1 MRTFEELGVC
11 EEIRR
16 AIEEM
21 GFVQPM
27 PVQEEVIPTLL
38 ESRRDTIALAQTG
51 TGKTAAFGIP
61 LLQRIDTTRRNTQA
75 LVLSPTRELCL
86 QIADD
91 LRDFSKYMEGIHV
104 EAVYGGAAIEP
115 QMRALRKGI
124 QIIVATPGRL
134 IDLKNR
140 GYAQLDEVCNI
151 VLDEADEM
159 LNMGFSDSINEI
171 FESLPE
177 EHNTLMF
184 SATMSREVERVAKDY
199 LKDHQEIV
207 VGSRNEGAENVN
219 HIYYMVQAKDKY
231 LALKRIVD
239 YNPRIFAIIFCR
251 TKLETQEI
259 ADKLIKDG
267 YNAEA
272 LHGDLSQQQ
281 RDLTMQKFRQH
292 LTQLLVATDVA
303 ARGLD
308 VDDLTHVI
316 NFGLPDDIENYTHRS
331 GRTGRAGKKG
341 TSISIVH
348 SKEKHKIRNIEKE
361 IGKKFEEAEIPKAED
376 ICKKQLYKVMDQ
388 IVKTDVD
395 DEEIAPFMDDINRYF
410 EYIDKEEIIK
420 KIVSL
425 EFGKFLAY
433 YADAPEIEKVEAKKK
448 TERGDRRDDKGKR
461 REDRG
466 QNDRQKRMNKPEP
479 GFHRLFINLGKR
491 DGFYPGELMK
501 TLNRYVGGRQEVGH
515 IDLLDTISYFEVP
528 EKDARKVMTQLSGI
542 RFHGR
547 IVRCNSEDDDNKP
560 EKREARQP
568 RESRRGERGEKGER
582 SERGERNERG
592 ERRDGEQ
599 RRRGGKHDDFVPQKD
614 KNDWRDLMRIATE
627 DNKRGRGKRE
637 LIGEEPD
644 FSEEG
649 WARRKPKKKK

>member
-1 MRTFEELGVC
+1 MKTFEELGVS
-11 EEIRR
+11 EVIRK
-16 AIEEM
+16 AIEEL

-27 PVQEEVIPTLL
+27 PVQEEVIPYLL
-38 ESRRDTIALAQTG
+38 GNQNDVIALAQTG

-61 LLQRIDTTRRNTQA
+61 LLERIDTSRRETQA

-86 QIADD
+86 QITDD
-91 LRDFSKYMEGIHV
+91 LRDFAKYMDGIHV

-115 QMRALRKGI
+115 QVRSLKKGVN
-124 QIIVATPGRL
+124 IIVATPGRL
-134 IDLKNR
+134 VDLMHR
-140 GYAQLDEVCNI
+140 GFARLEQVTNI

-171 FESLPE
+171 FESLPA

-184 SATMSREVERVAKDY
+184 SATMSKEVERVAKKYLHDY
-199 LKDHQEIV
+199 KEIV

-219 HIYYMVQAKDKY
+219 HIYYMVNAKDKY

-239 YNPRIFAIIFCR
+239 YYPRIFAIIFCR
-251 TKLETQEI
+251 TKIETQEI

-267 YNAEA
+267 YNAES

-281 RDLTMQKFRQH
+281 RDLTMQKFRNH

-348 SKEKHKIRNIEKE
+348 SREKFKIRNIEKE
-361 IGKKFEEAEIPKAED
+361 IGKEFVKAEIPSAEE

-395 DEEIAPFMDDINRYF
+395 DEEIAPFMQDINRYF
-410 EYIDKEEIIK
+410 EYIDKEELIK

-433 YADAPEIEKVEAKKK
+433 YAEAPEIEEVKPDRKEKKPQ
-448 TERGDRRDDKGKR
+448 TDKQKL
-461 REDRG
+461 
-466 QNDRQKRMNKPEP
+466 QNKAQKGYR
-479 GFHRLFINLGKR
+479 RLFINLGKR
-491 DGFYPGELMK
+491 DGFYPGELMQ
-501 TLNRYVGGRQEVGH
+501 TLNRFVGGRQEVGH

-528 EKDARKVMTQLSGI
+528 EKDAKKVMIQLSGI
-542 RFHGR
+542 RYKGR
-547 IVRCNSEDDDNKP
+547 TVRCNDADEGGRAQTDKPQKPKHQKKDDWRSLMGKT
-560 EKREARQP
+560 P
-568 RESRRGERGEKGER
+568 RELR
-582 SERGERNERG
+582 
-592 ERRDGEQ
+592 
-599 RRRGGKHDDFVPQKD
+599 
-614 KNDWRDLMRIATE
+614 
-627 DNKRGRGKRE
+627 
-637 LIGEEPD
+637 GEEPD

-649 WARRKPKKKK
+649 WAMRKPRKKKK

>member
-1 MRTFEELGVC
+1 MKTFEELGVI
-11 EEIRR
+11 EVIRR
-16 AIEEM
+16 AIEEL

-27 PVQEEVIPTLL
+27 PVQEAVIPQLL
-38 ESRRDTIALAQTG
+38 SERRDVIALAQTG
-51 TGKTAAFGIP
+51 TGKTAAFGLP
-61 LLQRIDTTRRNTQA
+61 LLQRISEWQGAEGKWQDKSKPQA

-91 LRDFSKYMEGIHV
+91 LRDFSKYMDDIHI

-115 QMRALRKGI
+115 QMRALKKGV

-140 GYAQLDEVCNI
+140 GYAHLDDVHNI

-159 LNMGFSDSINEI
+159 LNMGFSDAINDI

-177 EHNTLMF
+177 DHSTLMF
-184 SATMSREVERVAKDY
+184 SATMSREVERVAKQY
-199 LKDHQEIV
+199 LKDHEEIV

-219 HIYYMVQAKDKY
+219 HIYYMVHAKDKY

-239 YNPRIFAIIFCR
+239 YNPKIFAIIFCR
-251 TKLETQEI
+251 TKLETQEV
-259 ADKLIKDG
+259 ADKLIRDG

-292 LTQLLVATDVA
+292 TVQLLVATDVA

-361 IGKKFEEAEIPKAED
+361 IGKKFVEQESPKAEE

-395 DEEIAPFMDDINRYF
+395 DEEIAPFMQDISRYF

-433 YADAPEIEKVEAKKK
+433 YADAPEIEKPLSSPSSQNSPNAQKSQKPHAPQ
-448 TERGDRRDDKGKR
+448 KGYK
-461 REDRG
+461 
-466 QNDRQKRMNKPEP
+466 
-479 GFHRLFINLGKR
+479 RLFINLGKR
-491 DGFYPGELMK
+491 DGFFPGVLMQ

-515 IDLLDTISYFEVP
+515 IDLFDTISYFEVP
-528 EKDARKVMTQLSGI
+528 EKDARKVMLQLTGI
-542 RFHGR
+542 RFKGR
-547 IVRCNSEDDDNKP
+547 QVRCNDAEDTATKP
-560 EKREARQP
+560 EKREYKADR
-568 RESRRGERGEKGER
+568 REFKSYKREGKRKNDRFH
-582 SERGERNERG
+582 
-592 ERRDGEQ
+592 RDE
-599 RRRGGKHDDFVPQKD
+599 
-614 KNDWRDLMRIATE
+614 NDWRSLMQQSPRSL
-627 DNKRGRGKRE
+627 R
-637 LIGEEPD
+637 GEEPD

-649 WARRKPKKKK
+649 WARRKPKKRHP

>member
-1 MRTFEELGVC
+1 
-11 EEIRR
+11 
-16 AIEEM
+16 
-21 GFVQPM
+21 M
-27 PVQEEVIPTLL
+27 PVQEEVIPRLL
-38 ESRRDTIALAQTG
+38 TSTQDMIALAQTG
-51 TGKTAAFGIP
+51 TGKTASFGIP
-61 LLQRIDTTRRNTQA
+61 LLMRLDLSNRDTQA

-91 LRDFSKYMEGIHV
+91 LRDFSKYMDGVHV
-104 EAVYGGAAIEP
+104 EAVYGGAAIE
-115 QMRALRKGI
+115 QQIRALKKGV
-124 QIIVATPGRL
+124 QVIVATPGRL

-140 GYAQLDEVCNI
+140 GYAKLENVTNI

-159 LNMGFSDSINEI
+159 LNMGFSDAINEI
-171 FESLPE
+171 FESLPAD
-177 EHNTLMF
+177 HSTLMF
-184 SATMSREVERVAKDY
+184 SATMSREVERVAKKYLTDY
-199 LKDHQEIV
+199 EEVV
-207 VGSRNEGAENVN
+207 VGSRNEGAESVN

-239 YNPRIFAIIFCR
+239 YYPKIFAIIFCR

-259 ADKLIKDG
+259 ADKLIRDG
-267 YNAEA
+267 YNAES

-316 NFGLPDDIENYTHRS
+316 NFGLPDDTESYTHRS

-348 SKEKHKIRNIEKE
+348 SKEKHKIRDIEKI
-361 IGKKFEEAEIPKAED
+361 IGKKFIETPIPSAEE

-395 DEEIAPFMDDINRYF
+395 DDEIAPFLQDINRYF
-410 EYIDKEEIIK
+410 EFIDKDELIK

-433 YADAPEIEKVEAKKK
+433 YADAPEIEAPVKEKEKKPQS
-448 TERGDRRDDKGKR
+448 DREKRLNKAQKGYK
-461 REDRG
+461 
-466 QNDRQKRMNKPEP
+466 
-479 GFHRLFINLGKR
+479 RLFINLGKK
-491 DGFYPGELMK
+491 DGFFPGVLMQ

-528 EKDARKVMTQLSGI
+528 EKDARKVMTQLTGI
-542 RFHGR
+542 RYKGR
-547 IVRCNSEDDDNKP
+547 TVRCNAEDDKDAGQ
-560 EKREARQP
+560 RRDDSP
-568 RESRRGERGEKGER
+568 RKKGHKKDDWRSLMNPSRVDFKGE
-582 SERGERNERG
+582 
-592 ERRDGEQ
+592 
-599 RRRGGKHDDFVPQKD
+599 V
-614 KNDWRDLMRIATE
+614 
-627 DNKRGRGKRE
+627 
-637 LIGEEPD
+637 PD

-649 WARRKPKKKK
+649 WARRKPKQK

>member
-1 MRTFEELGVC
+1 MKSFEELGVSSDV
-11 EEIRR
+11 RR
-16 AIEEM
+16 AIEEL

-27 PVQEEVIPTLL
+27 PVQEEVIPKLL
-38 ESRRDTIALAQTG
+38 DSRQDMIALAQTG

-61 LLQRIDTTRRNTQA
+61 LLQRLDLSNRNTQS

-86 QIADD
+86 QITDD
-91 LRDFSKYMEGIHV
+91 IRDFSKYMEGVHV

-115 QMRALRKGI
+115 QIRALKKGA

-140 GYAQLDEVCNI
+140 GYAKLENVRNI

-171 FESLPE
+171 FESLSE

-184 SATMSREVERVAKDY
+184 SATMSREVERVAKKY
-199 LKDHQEIV
+199 LKDYQEIV

-219 HIYYMVQAKDKY
+219 HVYYMVHAKDKY

-239 YNPRIFAIIFCR
+239 YYPKIFAIIFCR

-267 YNAEA
+267 YNAES

-316 NFGLPDDIENYTHRS
+316 NYGLPDDIENYTHRS

-348 SKEKHKIRNIEKE
+348 SKEKHKIRSIEKV
-361 IGKKFEEAEIPKAED
+361 IGKDFVEAEIPQADE
-376 ICKKQLYKVMDQ
+376 ICKKQLYRVMDQ
-388 IVKTDVD
+388 IVKTDVND
-395 DEEIAPFMDDINRYF
+395 DEIAPFMQDISRYF
-410 EYIDKEEIIK
+410 EFMDKDEIIK
-420 KIVSL
+420 KIVSR
-425 EFGKFLAY
+425 EFGRFLSY
-433 YADAPEIEKVEAKKK
+433 YAEAPEIEKPVLSKR
-448 TERGDRRDDKGKR
+448 ERGKRDDS
-461 REDRG
+461 
-466 QNDRQKRMNKPEP
+466 QQTDRQKRMNKAQQ
-479 GFHRLFINLGKR
+479 GFRRLFINLGKR
-491 DGFYPGELMK
+491 DGFYPGELMQ

-528 EKDARKVMTQLSGI
+528 EKDARKVATQLTGI
-542 RFHGR
+542 RYKGR
-547 IVRCNSEDDDNKP
+547 QIRCNDAEEGGQKP
-560 EKREARQP
+560 EGK
-568 RESRRGERGEKGER
+568 R
-582 SERGERNERG
+582 SERPDRSYQQEGRRSSKNRDFNEGKRHKEPRNVNERG
-592 ERRDGEQ
+592 G
-599 RRRGGKHDDFVPQKD
+599 D
-614 KNDWRDLMRIATE
+614 KGDWRKLIKDFEL
-627 DNKRGRGKRE
+627 RGE
-637 LIGEEPD
+637 LPD

-649 WARRKPKKKK
+649 WARRKPRKKK

>member
-1 MRTFEELGVC
+1 MKSFEELGVSG
-11 EEIRR
+11 EIRH

-27 PVQEEVIPTLL
+27 PVQEEVIPYLL
-38 ESRRDTIALAQTG
+38 EKRRDIIALAQTG

-61 LLQRIDTTRRNTQA
+61 LLMRIDTRNHNTQA

-91 LRDFSKYMEGIHV
+91 LRDFSRYMDGIHV

-115 QMRALRKGI
+115 QMRALKKGV
-124 QIIVATPGRL
+124 QVIVATPGRL
-134 IDLKNR
+134 LDLKNR
-140 GYAQLDEVCNI
+140 GFAHLELVANI

-159 LNMGFSDSINEI
+159 LNMGFSDAINEI
-171 FESLPE
+171 FESLPV
-177 EHNTLMF
+177 EHATLMF
-184 SATMSREVERVAKDY
+184 SATMSREVERVARRY
-199 LKDHQEIV
+199 LNNYETIV

-219 HIYYMVQAKDKY
+219 HVYYMVQAKDKY

-239 YNPRIFAIIFCR
+239 YYPKIFAIIFCR
-251 TKLETQEI
+251 TKLETQEV
-259 ADKLIKDG
+259 ADKLIRDG

-292 LTQLLVATDVA
+292 TVQLLVATDVA

-348 SKEKHKIRNIEKE
+348 SKEKHKIRNIERE
-361 IGKKFEEAEIPKAED
+361 IGKKFVEAEIPSAEE

-395 DEEIAPFMDDINRYF
+395 DEEIGPFMKDISRYF

-433 YADAPEIEKVEAKKK
+433 YADAPEIEKVNKE
-448 TERGDRRDDKGKR
+448 ERGKRGDERDYKAKT
-461 REDRG
+461 
-466 QNDRQKRMNKPEP
+466 DRQKMHNKAEK
-479 GFHRLFINLGKR
+479 GYKRLFINLGKK
-491 DGFYPGELMK
+491 DGFFPGVLMQ

-528 EKDARKVMTQLSGI
+528 EKDARKVMTQLTGI
-542 RFHGR
+542 RFKGR
-547 IVRCNSEDDDNKP
+547 QVRCNEEDSTAKTVPNNKKEHLNNFTKNSPNAGERKKRPFHRENDDWRSLMGK
-560 EKREARQP
+560 AP
-568 RESRRGERGEKGER
+568 RELK
-582 SERGERNERG
+582 
-592 ERRDGEQ
+592 
-599 RRRGGKHDDFVPQKD
+599 
-614 KNDWRDLMRIATE
+614 
-627 DNKRGRGKRE
+627 
-637 LIGEEPD
+637 GEEPD
-644 FSEEG
+644 FFAEQSGKAERSEEG
-649 WARRKPKKKK
+649 WARRRPKKK

>member
-1 MRTFEELGVC
+1 MKTFEELGVC
-11 EEIRR
+11 GEIRR

-27 PVQEEVIPTLL
+27 PVQEAVIPYLL
-38 ESRRDTIALAQTG
+38 GERRDVIALAQTG
-51 TGKTAAFGIP
+51 TGKTAAFGLP
-61 LLQRIDTTRRNTQA
+61 LLQRIDLDKRETQA

-91 LRDFSKYMEGIHV
+91 LRDFSKYMDDIHI

-115 QMRALRKGI
+115 QMRALKKGV

-140 GYAQLDEVCNI
+140 GFAHLEDVTNI

-177 EHNTLMF
+177 DHSTLMF
-184 SATMSREVERVAKDY
+184 SATMSRDVERVAKKYLRDY
-199 LKDHQEIV
+199 EEIV

-219 HIYYMVQAKDKY
+219 HIYYMVHAKDKY

-239 YNPRIFAIIFCR
+239 YNPKIFAIIFCR
-251 TKLETQEI
+251 TKLETQEV
-259 ADKLIKDG
+259 ADKLIRDG
-267 YNAEA
+267 YNAES

-292 LTQLLVATDVA
+292 TVQLLVATDVA

-361 IGKKFEEAEIPKAED
+361 IGKQFVEAEIPQAEE
-376 ICKKQLYKVMDQ
+376 ICKKQLYKVMDE

-395 DEEIAPFMDDINRYF
+395 DEEIAPFMQDINRYF

-425 EFGKFLAY
+425 EFGKFLDY
-433 YADAPEIEKVEAKKK
+433 YADAPEIEKPVE
-448 TERGDRRDDKGKR
+448 GKR
-461 REDRG
+461 EKKP
-466 QNDRQKRMNKPEP
+466 QTDRQKVQNKPQK
-479 GFHRLFINLGKR
+479 GYKRLFINLGKK
-491 DGFYPGELMK
+491 DGFFPGVLMQ

-528 EKDARKVMTQLSGI
+528 EKDARKVMLQLTGI
-542 RFHGR
+542 RFKSR
-547 IVRCNSEDDDNKP
+547 TVRCNDAEEGGKN
-560 EKREARQP
+560 EGQP
-568 RESRRGERGEKGER
+568 KKSFGRKTPYETERSPKERGGGTRQRDNHKGK
-582 SERGERNERG
+582 
-592 ERRDGEQ
+592 RD
-599 RRRGGKHDDFVPQKD
+599 
-614 KNDWRDLMRIATE
+614 DWRSLMHQVPRDLR
-627 DNKRGRGKRE
+627 
-637 LIGEEPD
+637 GEEPD

-649 WARRKPKKKK
+649 WARRKPRKK

>member
-1 MRTFEELGVC
+1 MSNFASKIHHQMKTFEELGVC
-11 EEIRR
+11 AEVRR
-16 AIEEM
+16 AIEEL
-21 GFVQPM
+21 GFVTPM
-27 PVQEEVIPTLL
+27 PVQEAVIPHLL
-38 ESRRDTIALAQTG
+38 QTVQDEGEGTEMRDVIALAQTG

-61 LLQRIDTTRRNTQA
+61 LLQRIDTTRRETQA

-86 QIADD
+86 QITDD
-91 LRDFSKYMEGIHV
+91 LRDFAKYLDGIHV

-115 QMRALRKGI
+115 QIRALKKGA

-140 GYAQLDEVCNI
+140 GFVHLEEVTSI

-159 LNMGFSDSINEI
+159 LNMGFSDAINEI

-177 EHNTLMF
+177 EHATLMF
-184 SATMSREVERVAKDY
+184 SATMSREVEKIAKQY
-199 LKDHQEIV
+199 LKNHEEIV

-219 HIYYMVQAKDKY
+219 HIYYLVHAKDKY

-239 YNPRIFAIIFCR
+239 YYPKIFAIIFCR
-251 TKLETQEI
+251 TKIETQEI

-267 YNAEA
+267 YNAES

-341 TSISIVH
+341 TSISIIH
-348 SKEKHKIRNIEKE
+348 SKEKHKIRAIEKE
-361 IGKKFEEAEIPKAED
+361 IGKDFVEAEIPKPEE

-395 DEEIAPFMDDINRYF
+395 DEEIAPFMEDIARYF
-410 EYIDKEEIIK
+410 EYMDKEEIIK
-420 KIVSL
+420 KIVSM
-425 EFGKFLAY
+425 EFGKFLSY
-433 YADAPEIEKVEAKKK
+433 YADAPEIEKPVVGKKEK
-448 TERGDRRDDKGKR
+448 QP
-461 REDRG
+461 
-466 QNDRQKRMNKPEP
+466 QNDRQKRMNKAQP
-479 GFHRLFINLGKR
+479 GYRRLFINLGKR
-491 DGFYPGELMK
+491 DGFYPGVLMQ

-528 EKDARKVMTQLSGI
+528 EKDSRKVMTQLTGI
-542 RFHGR
+542 RYHGR
-547 IVRCNSEDDDNKP
+547 QVRCNDADDDAKP
-560 EKREARQP
+560 ATTGT
-568 RESRRGERGEKGER
+568 SRPNERTRKGAKNRDFIGKSDWRSLMKSIELKGEK
-582 SERGERNERG
+582 
-592 ERRDGEQ
+592 
-599 RRRGGKHDDFVPQKD
+599 
-614 KNDWRDLMRIATE
+614 
-627 DNKRGRGKRE
+627 
-637 LIGEEPD
+637 PD

-649 WARRKPKKKK
+649 WARRRPKKKK

>member
-1 MRTFEELGVC
+1 MKTFEELGVS
-11 EEIRR
+11 EKIRK
-16 AIEEM
+16 AIEEL

-27 PVQEEVIPTLL
+27 PVQEEVIPYLL
-38 ESRRDTIALAQTG
+38 GNQNDVIALAQTG

-61 LLQRIDTTRRNTQA
+61 LLERIDTSRRETQA

-86 QIADD
+86 QITDD
-91 LRDFSKYMEGIHV
+91 LRDFAKYMDGIHV

-115 QMRALRKGI
+115 QVRSLKKGVN
-124 QIIVATPGRL
+124 IIVATPGRL
-134 IDLKNR
+134 VDLMHR
-140 GYAQLDEVCNI
+140 GFARLEQVTNI

-171 FESLPE
+171 FESLPA

-184 SATMSREVERVAKDY
+184 SATMSKEVERVAKKYLHDY
-199 LKDHQEIV
+199 KEIV

-219 HIYYMVQAKDKY
+219 HIYYMVNAKDKY

-239 YNPRIFAIIFCR
+239 YYPRIFAIIFCR
-251 TKLETQEI
+251 TKIETQEI

-267 YNAEA
+267 YNAES

-281 RDLTMQKFRQH
+281 RDLTMQKFRNH

-348 SKEKHKIRNIEKE
+348 SREKFKIRNIEKE
-361 IGKKFEEAEIPKAED
+361 IGKEFVKAEIPSAEE

-395 DEEIAPFMDDINRYF
+395 DEEIAPFMQDINRYF
-410 EYIDKEEIIK
+410 EYIDKEELIK

-433 YADAPEIEKVEAKKK
+433 YAEAPEIEEVKPDRKEKKPQ
-448 TERGDRRDDKGKR
+448 TDKQKL
-461 REDRG
+461 
-466 QNDRQKRMNKPEP
+466 QNKAQKGYR
-479 GFHRLFINLGKR
+479 RLFINLGKR
-491 DGFYPGELMK
+491 DGFYPGELMQ
-501 TLNRYVGGRQEVGH
+501 TLNRFVGGRQEVGH

-528 EKDARKVMTQLSGI
+528 EKDAKKVMIQLSGI
-542 RFHGR
+542 RYKGR
-547 IVRCNSEDDDNKP
+547 TVRCNDADEGGRAQTDKPQKPKHQKKDDWRSLMGKT
-560 EKREARQP
+560 P
-568 RESRRGERGEKGER
+568 RELR
-582 SERGERNERG
+582 
-592 ERRDGEQ
+592 
-599 RRRGGKHDDFVPQKD
+599 
-614 KNDWRDLMRIATE
+614 
-627 DNKRGRGKRE
+627 
-637 LIGEEPD
+637 GEEPD

-649 WARRKPKKKK
+649 WAMRKPRKKKK

>member
-1 MRTFEELGVC
+1 MENIPEDVGVEPTDESLVTFEDLGLAPEVL
-11 EEIRR
+11 EAVKKAGYETPSPIQAK
-16 AIEEM
+16 AI
-21 GFVQPM
+21 PA
-27 PVQEEVIPTLL
+27 LL
-38 ESRRDTIALAQTG
+38 QGANLLGTAQTG
-51 TGKTAAFGIP
+51 TGKTAAFGLP
-61 LLQRIDTTRRNTQA
+61 LLMRLDLSDRSTQA

-91 LRDFSKYMEGIHV
+91 LRDFSKYMDGIHI

-115 QMRALRKGI
+115 QMRALKKGVH
-124 QIIVATPGRL
+124 IIVATPGRL

-140 GYAQLDEVCNI
+140 GYAHLEDVTNI

-159 LNMGFSDSINEI
+159 LNMGFSEAINDI
-171 FESLPE
+171 FESLSDD
-177 EHNTLMF
+177 HSTLMF
-184 SATMSREVERVAKDY
+184 SATMSREVERIAKNY
-199 LKDHQEIV
+199 LTDAKEIV

-239 YNPRIFAIIFCR
+239 YNPKIFAIIFCR
-251 TKLETQEI
+251 TKLETQEV
-259 ADKLIKDG
+259 ADKLIRDG

-292 LTQLLVATDVA
+292 TVQLLVATDVA

-308 VDDLTHVI
+308 VADLTHVI
-316 NFGLPDDIENYTHRS
+316 NYGLPDDIENYTHRS

-348 SKEKHKIRNIEKE
+348 LREKHKIRNIERE
-361 IGKKFEEAEIPKAED
+361 IGKKFVEQDIPQAEE

-395 DEEIAPFMDDINRYF
+395 DDEIAPFMQDISRYF
-410 EYIDKEEIIK
+410 EFIDKEEIIK

-433 YADAPEIEKVEAKKK
+433 YADAPEIEKVTEERKKK
-448 TERGDRRDDKGKR
+448 GGKR
-461 REDRG
+461 DWRDERQQTDRE
-466 QNDRQKRMNKPEP
+466 KMMNKAEK
-479 GFHRLFINLGKR
+479 GYKRLFINLGKR
-491 DGFYPGELMK
+491 DGFFPGVLMQ

-528 EKDARKVMTQLSGI
+528 ERDARKVMTQLTGI
-542 RFHGR
+542 RYKGR
-547 IVRCNSEDDDNKP
+547 QVRCNDAEDTASRP
-560 EKREARQP
+560 EKREY
-568 RESRRGERGEKGER
+568 R
-582 SERGERNERG
+582 SERREYKTDK
-592 ERRDGEQ
+592 RDYKSDK
-599 RRRGGKHDDFVPQKD
+599 RKRKDDF
-614 KNDWRDLMRIATE
+614 A
-627 DNKRGRGKRE
+627 
-637 LIGEEPD
+637 
-644 FSEEG
+644 EEG
-649 WARRKPKKKK
+649 WARRRPKKR

>member
-1 MRTFEELGVC
+1 MKTFEELGVC
-11 EEIRR
+11 EEVRV
-16 AIEEM
+16 AIEEL

-27 PVQEEVIPTLL
+27 PVQEEVIPYLL
-38 ESRRDTIALAQTG
+38 GNRTDVIALAQTG

-61 LLQRIDTTRRNTQA
+61 LLQRIDTSFRDTQA

-91 LRDFSKYMEGIHV
+91 IRDFAKYIDGVHV

-115 QMRALRKGI
+115 QMRALKKGV

-134 IDLKNR
+134 IDLMHR
-140 GYAQLDEVCNI
+140 GKVHLDLVSNI

-171 FESLPE
+171 FESLPA
-177 EHNTLMF
+177 EHSTLMF
-184 SATMSREVERVAKDY
+184 SATMSKEVERVAKTYLHDY
-199 LKDHQEIV
+199 KEIV

-219 HIYYMVQAKDKY
+219 HIYYMVNAKDKY

-239 YNPRIFAIIFCR
+239 FYPRIFAIIFCR
-251 TKLETQEI
+251 TKVETQEI

-267 YNAEA
+267 YNAES

-348 SKEKHKIRNIEKE
+348 SREKFKIRNIEKE
-361 IGKKFEEAEIPKAED
+361 IGKQFVQAEIPSAEE

-395 DEEIAPFMDDINRYF
+395 DEEIAPFIQDINRYF
-410 EYIDKEEIIK
+410 EYIDKDDLIK
-420 KIVSL
+420 KIVSM

-433 YADAPEIEKVEAKKK
+433 YADAPELEKVVVTKEKKPQSDKQKLQNKAAKGYK
-448 TERGDRRDDKGKR
+448 
-461 REDRG
+461 
-466 QNDRQKRMNKPEP
+466 
-479 GFHRLFINLGKR
+479 RLFINLGRR
-491 DGFYPGELMK
+491 DGFYPGELMQ
-501 TLNRYVGGRQEVGH
+501 TLNRFVGGRQEVGH

-528 EKDARKVMTQLSGI
+528 EKDAKKVMIQLSGI
-542 RFHGR
+542 RYKGR
-547 IVRCNSEDDDNKP
+547 TVRCNDADEGGKPSKP
-560 EKREARQP
+560 EKSQKPKRQ
-568 RESRRGERGEKGER
+568 K
-582 SERGERNERG
+582 
-592 ERRDGEQ
+592 
-599 RRRGGKHDDFVPQKD
+599 KD
-614 KNDWRDLMRIATE
+614 DWRGLMGKTPRDL
-627 DNKRGRGKRE
+627 KGP
-637 LIGEEPD
+637 EPD

-649 WARRKPKKKK
+649 WAMRRPRKKK

>member
-1 MRTFEELGVC
+1 MKTFEELGVC
-11 EEIRR
+11 QEIRR

-27 PVQEEVIPTLL
+27 PVQEAVIPSLL
-38 ESRRDTIALAQTG
+38 ESRQDTIALAQTG
-51 TGKTAAFGIP
+51 TGKTAAFGLP
-61 LLQRIDTTRRNTQA
+61 LLQRMDLSNRDTQA

-91 LRDFSKYMEGIHV
+91 LRDFSRYMDGVHV
-104 EAVYGGAAIEP
+104 EAVYGGAAIE
-115 QMRALRKGI
+115 QQIRALKKGA

-140 GYAQLDEVCNI
+140 GYAHLENVTNI

-159 LNMGFSDSINEI
+159 LNMGFSDAINEI
-171 FESLPE
+171 FETLPE
-177 EHNTLMF
+177 EHSTLMF
-184 SATMSREVERVAKDY
+184 SATMSREVERVAKKY
-199 LKDHQEIV
+199 LKDAQEIV

-239 YNPRIFAIIFCR
+239 FNPKIFAIIFCR
-251 TKLETQEI
+251 KKLETQEV
-259 ADKLIKDG
+259 ADKLIRDG
-267 YNAEA
+267 YNAES

-292 LTQLLVATDVA
+292 TVQLLVATDVA

-348 SKEKHKIRNIEKE
+348 LREKHKIRDIERE
-361 IGKKFEEAEIPKAED
+361 IGKKFVEQEIPKAEE

-395 DEEIAPFMDDINRYF
+395 DDEIAPFMQDISRYF

-433 YADAPEIEKVEAKKK
+433 YADAPEIEKVESGKLNVEKGKK
-448 TERGDRRDDKGKR
+448 KGKR
-461 REDRG
+461 DWRDERPQTDRE
-466 QNDRQKRMNKPEP
+466 KMMNKAEK
-479 GFHRLFINLGKR
+479 GYKRLFINLGKK
-491 DGFYPGELMK
+491 DGFFPGVLMQ
-501 TLNRYVGGRQEVGH
+501 TLNRYVGGRQAVGH

-528 EKDARKVMTQLSGI
+528 ERDARKVMTQLTGI
-542 RFHGR
+542 RYKGR
-547 IVRCNSEDDDNKP
+547 QVRCNDADDTSAKYDSHSTMKNS
-560 EKREARQP
+560 KRDF
-568 RESRRGERGEKGER
+568 RGPK
-582 SERGERNERG
+582 
-592 ERRDGEQ
+592 
-599 RRRGGKHDDFVPQKD
+599 
-614 KNDWRDLMRIATE
+614 
-627 DNKRGRGKRE
+627 
-637 LIGEEPD
+637 PD
-644 FSEEG
+644 FTEEG
-649 WARRKPKKKK
+649 WARRKPKKSH